1 MRPKMRIRFSLAVV
15 ALCFA
20 AWVAPGCKPNAVQSD
35 TQDEKNPYYQRAK
48 SKLQE
53 RDYKDAVRNFHLA
66 LEMNPRNAAAHLE
79 LGLLYEEK
87 LQDYSYAI
95 YHYRRYLELRPGA
108 EKADLVKQFVERSK
122 LALAATIANTP
133 LDSGEEIAR
142 LRQENSILLQQ
153 VESLSRTNEVLELKM
168 AQLQSIPAESRAP
181 IIVQTNVYVVPTRTN
196 VVQASAGSN
205 SDPKSEQVE
214 PPDPPKPPPAAA
226 PRKYIVQKGDTLYAI
241 SLKVYG
247 RKDKWMVI
255 YQANKSAI
263 GPPPSYTLRVGQTLT
278 IPKI

>member
-1 MRPKMRIRFSLAVV
+1 MRPRTRIRLSLAVV
-15 ALCFA
+15 ALCLA
-20 AWVAPGCKPNAVQSD
+20 AWTSPGCKPRAVQSD
-35 TQDEKNPYYQRAK
+35 SQDEKNPYYQRAK

-66 LEMNPRNAAAHLE
+66 IEMNPRNAAAHLE

-95 YHYRRYLELRPGA
+95 YHYRRYLELRPNA

-133 LDSGEEIAR
+133 LDSGDEIAR
-142 LRQENSILLQQ
+142 LRQENSNLLQQ
-153 VESLSRTNEVLELKM
+153 VEYLSRTNEMLELKV

-181 IIVQTNVYVVPTRTN
+181 VIVQTNVYLVPTRTN
-196 VVQASAGSN
+196 VVQSVPVTNADATAVTVQ
-205 SDPKSEQVE
+205 PSEA
-214 PPDPPKPPPAAA
+214 PKPPPVAT
-226 PRKYIVQKGDTLYAI
+226 PRKYVVQKGDTLYSI

-255 YQANKSAI
+255 YQANKGVI